1 MSFAENLRKARTA
14 AGMTQQQVADKMGV
28 TKSTYCGYET
38 EKRQPDVPKIKQLS
52 EILGVPSDYLLETE
66 KAPTLAGERDP
77 TDRQIKA
84 AFFRGVDPDLTEAD
98 QDDLWND
105 ATEYFQIKVAQ
116 RKRKNGEH

>member
-1 MSFAENLRKARTA
+1 MSFAENLRKARKA

-66 KAPTLAGERDP
+66 KAPAHEGERRA
-77 TDRQIKA
+77 TDEEIKFA
-84 AFFRGVDPDLTEAD
+84 LFDGQPVTDE
-98 QDDLWND
+98 QY
-105 ATEYFQIKVAQ
+105 EEV
-116 RKRKNGEH
+116 KRFAKYVRDRDIHSN